1 MASRAPQIVRAARAV
16 AFAASIGAVGLGTV
30 VIGAGGQAPAAR
42 SQQKLPP
49 LSYVCPM
56 AQDADVLEDKPGKCP
71 KCGMKLE
78 PIRLDLKYTCPTNP
92 EEVHDGPG
100 KCTADKRRDLI
111 PVTLSL
117 VWSCEGQTDKFLE
130 PGKCGTGQ
138 PRFARYEQRP
148 HGDHNPKHGGQF
160 FMAPDAWHHLE
171 GTLPTAGLFRMY
183 FYNDYSKPLV
193 PKG

>member
-1 MASRAPQIVRAARAV
+1 
-16 AFAASIGAVGLGTV
+16 
-30 VIGAGGQAPAAR
+30 
-42 SQQKLPP
+42 
-49 LSYVCPM
+49 M
-56 AQDADVLEDKPGKCP
+56 AQDSDVLEDKPGKCP

-138 PRFARYEQRP
+138 PRTARYEQRP
-148 HGDHNPKHGGQF
+148 HGDQHRQRRRDRDRLRLLIRGPG
-160 FMAPDAWHHLE
+160 DE
-171 GTLPTAGLFRMY
+171 RVE
-183 FYNDYSKPLV
+183 DE
-193 PKG
+193 